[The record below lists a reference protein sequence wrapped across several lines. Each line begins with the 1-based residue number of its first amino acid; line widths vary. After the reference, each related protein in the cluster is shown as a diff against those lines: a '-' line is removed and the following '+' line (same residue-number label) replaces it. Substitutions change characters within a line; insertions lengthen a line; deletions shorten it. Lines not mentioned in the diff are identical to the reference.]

1 MTKKKQTYF
10 LLFLYN
16 RYIIEYV
23 YLVFIKMEILSK
35 YYRIFIIFVV
45 IIALALFLKNR
56 SEDTEDNDSYFP
68 NYKRKQYFFSYHELE
83 LYKLLNVLLK
93 SQYWEKYDIFP
104 KVRLADIFEPTDWKR
119 GLSKIVSKHVDF
131 LIVDCQ
137 NHADPVLAIE
147 LNGESHNSYVQAK
160 SDDFK
165 NKLFNEKWLK
175 LITINNNEVQNHERI
190 KEILSTSF
198 NN

>member
-1 MTKKKQTYF
+1 M
-10 LLFLYN
+10 YN
-16 RYIIEYV
+16 RYIIEYI
-23 YLVFIKMEILSK
+23 YLMFIKMEVLSK
-35 YYRIFIIFVV
+35 YYRTLIIFVI

-56 SEDTEDNDSYFP
+56 SEYTEDNDSYFP

-104 KVRLADIFEPTDWKR
+104 KVRLADIFEPTNWKKWI
-119 GLSKIVSKHVDF
+119 SKIWSKHVDF

-147 LNGESHNSYVQAK
+147 LNGESHNSYIQAR

-165 NKLFNEKWLK
+165 NNLFNEKWPK
-175 LITINNNEVQNHERI
+175 LITINNNDVQNHEKI
-190 KEILSTSF
+190 KEILNSSL
-198 NN
+198 ND

>member
-1 MTKKKQTYF
+1 MKKQTYF

-35 YYRIFIIFVV
+35 YYRILIIFVV
-45 IIALALFLKNR
+45 IIALAWFLKNR

-104 KVRLADIFEPTDWKR
+104 KVRLADIFEPTGWKK

-190 KEILSTSF
+190 KEILNTSL

>member
-1 MTKKKQTYF
+1 
-10 LLFLYN
+10 
-16 RYIIEYV
+16 
-23 YLVFIKMEILSK
+23 
-35 YYRIFIIFVV
+35 
-45 IIALALFLKNR
+45 
-56 SEDTEDNDSYFP
+56 
-68 NYKRKQYFFSYHELE
+68 LE
-83 LYKLLNVLLK
+83 LYKLLNILLK

-104 KVRLADIFEPTDWKR
+104 KVRLADISEPTDWKK

-165 NKLFNEKWLK
+165 NKLFNKIWLK
-175 LITINNNEVQNHERI
+175 FITINNNEVQNHERI
-190 KEILSTSF
+190 KEILNSSL
-198 NN
+198 NNQLKKDTP

>member
-1 MTKKKQTYF
+1 M
-10 LLFLYN
+10 LFLYN

-35 YYRIFIIFVV
+35 YYRILIIFVV

-56 SEDTEDNDSYFP
+56 SENAEDNDSYFP

-83 LYKLLNVLLK
+83 LYKLLNILLK

-104 KVRLADIFEPTDWKR
+104 KVRLADIFEPTDWKK

-131 LIVDCQ
+131 LIIDRQ
-137 NHADPVLAIE
+137 NHAEPVLAIE
-147 LNGESHNSYVQAK
+147 LNGESHNSYIQAK
-160 SDDFK
+160 SDNFK
-165 NKLFNEKWLK
+165 NKLFNEKWPK

-190 KEILSTSF
+190 KEILNSSL
-198 NN
+198 NNQLKKDTP

>member
-1 MTKKKQTYF
+1 M
-10 LLFLYN
+10 LFLYN

-35 YYRIFIIFVV
+35 YYRILIIFLV

-56 SEDTEDNDSYFP
+56 SENAEDNDSYFS

-83 LYKLLNVLLK
+83 LYKLLNILLK

-104 KVRLADIFEPTDWKR
+104 KVRLADIFEPTDWKK

-165 NKLFNEKWLK
+165 NKLFKKIWLK
-175 LITINNNEVQNHERI
+175 FITINNNEVQNHERI
-190 KEILSTSF
+190 KEILNSSL
-198 NN
+198 NNQLKKDTP

>member
-1 MTKKKQTYF
+1 M
-10 LLFLYN
+10 LFLYN

-35 YYRIFIIFVV
+35 YYRILIIFVV
-45 IIALALFLKNR
+45 IIALILFLKNR

-68 NYKRKQYFFSYHELE
+68 NYKRKPYFFSYHELE
-83 LYKLLNVLLK
+83 LYKLLNILLK

-104 KVRLADIFEPTDWKR
+104 KVRLADIFEPTDWKK

-165 NKLFNEKWLK
+165 NKLFNEKWLN

-190 KEILSTSF
+190 KEILNSSL
-198 NN
+198 NNQLKKDTP